1 MLGITWII
9 IRMDFH
15 THWYLKMPAINTAL
29 VAREAFGA
37 IAKREQSWPARE
49 AGVMVVFCIVF
60 VVAVGLIGL
69 FIHKKLAARK
79 ASKQGA

>member
-1 MLGITWII
+1 
-9 IRMDFH
+9 
-15 THWYLKMPAINTAL
+15 MPAINTAI
-29 VAREAFGA
+29 VARDAFST
-37 IAKREQSWPARE
+37 IAKRESWPARE

-79 ASKQGA
+79 ARKAVA